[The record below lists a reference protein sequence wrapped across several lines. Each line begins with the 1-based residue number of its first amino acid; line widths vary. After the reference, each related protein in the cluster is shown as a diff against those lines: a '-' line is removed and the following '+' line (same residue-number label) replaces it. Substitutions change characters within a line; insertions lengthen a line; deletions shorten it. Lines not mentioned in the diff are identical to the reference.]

1 MTTTI
6 GKGADLM
13 EVLKKKMRQAKE
25 DTERLKDDN
34 EEISRKLQIEVQRRE
49 AVSQAASALMPH
61 THTQEHIFPPFSSLL
76 LPQYA
81 AVGRNTRTH
90 TLTDANTLLASD
102 QIHTAFD
109 LSLFSILLFIV
120 SYFLV

>member
-34 EEISRKLQIEVQRRE
+34 EELSRKLQIEIQRRE
-49 AVSQAASALMPH
+49 AVSGRPVVMMPGAPRLN
-61 THTQEHIFPPFSSLL
+61 IFHF
-76 LPQYA
+76 
-81 AVGRNTRTH
+81 
-90 TLTDANTLLASD
+90 
-102 QIHTAFD
+102 
-109 LSLFSILLFIV
+109 LSL
-120 SYFLV
+120 

>member
-34 EEISRKLQIEVQRRE
+34 EELSRKLQIEVQRRE
-49 AVSQAASALMPH
+49 ADAGGDVTRTPDALRRPWVLGVQGGRAGREGDREIREGCEVGVPACLPPSCQ
-61 THTQEHIFPPFSSLL
+61 THTQLR
-76 LPQYA
+76 
-81 AVGRNTRTH
+81 V
-90 TLTDANTLLASD
+90 
-102 QIHTAFD
+102 
-109 LSLFSILLFIV
+109 
-120 SYFLV
+120 

>member
-49 AVSQAASALMPH
+49 AVS
-61 THTQEHIFPPFSSLL
+61 
-76 LPQYA
+76 
-81 AVGRNTRTH
+81 
-90 TLTDANTLLASD
+90 
-102 QIHTAFD
+102 
-109 LSLFSILLFIV
+109 V
-120 SYFLV
+120 SQRP

>member
-49 AVSQAASALMPH
+49 AVSGKARRCQQPQLDFYLFPGFLRLSGRRWGLI
-61 THTQEHIFPPFSSLL
+61 THLW
-76 LPQYA
+76 A
-81 AVGRNTRTH
+81 
-90 TLTDANTLLASD
+90 
-102 QIHTAFD
+102 
-109 LSLFSILLFIV
+109 
-120 SYFLV
+120 